1 MLALKAKK
9 NANNS
14 NGAVIP
20 MDKSKIFR
28 TCIVNN
34 LSSNHIKGIVARTK

>member
-14 NGAVIP
+14 NGAVIS
-20 MDKSKIFR
+20 MDKSKSVNK
-28 TCIVNN
+28 IVNVTRN
-34 LSSNHIKGIVARTK
+34 IF